1 MIFETTTLSAV
12 RRFVA
17 HFNKKEKIKKTT
29 RWTNLRAGMIFTT
42 ATLSARCEDM

>member
-17 HFNKKEKIKKTT
+17 HFNKKEKMKK
-29 RWTNLRAGMIFTT
+29 NHPVDKPPGGNDLHNGDA
-42 ATLSARCEDM
+42 